1 MFKGYGG
8 IKMTYQRLKKLIAAG
23 RYIKEDMVNMLDV
36 FLMSK
41 RITAEQY
48 AELTDMINAAEA

>member
-23 RYIKEDMVNMLDV
+23 RYEKADMQNMLDT

-48 AELTDMINAAEA
+48 TELTDMINAAEA

>member
-1 MFKGYGG
+1 
-8 IKMTYQRLKKLIAAG
+8 MTYQRLKKLIAAG
-23 RYIKEDMVNMLDV
+23 RYIKEDIVNMLDI

-48 AELTDMINAAEA
+48 TELMDMINAAEA